1 MSASAGRAA
10 WRASGDRASGAESK
24 RWIGPPHWTLRG
36 ISWGGDSVE
45 NNGSI
50 CRIHSAIKLKHQIF
64 PSQHSAAP
72 AAVLFFLGESS
83 RVIL

>member
-50 CRIHSAIKLKHQIF
+50 CRIHSAIKLKCQI
-64 PSQHSAAP
+64 PSHIAALRRQP
-72 AAVLFFLGESS
+72 YIFLG
-83 RVIL
+83 I